1 MGWWSSNQT
10 RSRCLRGMEHV
21 RWVEDRLRQGWR
33 LGPCRD
39 VAGKRSPY
47 LVSWDEL
54 SEEVRDLDRDSVR
67 AIPALVAD
75 SGLSIVRR
83 PSRQEL

>member
-1 MGWWSSNQT
+1 
-10 RSRCLRGMEHV
+10 MEHL

-33 LGPCRD
+33 LGPRRD

-47 LVSWDEL
+47 LVPWDEL

-67 AIPALVAD
+67 AIPRLVAEL
-75 SGLSIVRR
+75 GLSIFRR